1 MANEQNLIP
10 WNKRTESEQREY
22 AKKGGQKSGEVRRQ
36 RKAMKEQI
44 EMLLSLPFKQQKQ
57 LKFIE
62 AICKTVALRAKE
74 FILKYVDNLT
84 DEMRKEN
91 DIKIN
96 SSINNDDSH
105 VVNG

>member
-1 MANEQNLIP
+1 MTKNELKDLVKLADDVEQYSIDKGKEDVNRALE
-10 WNKRTESEQREY
+10 NRASEE
-22 AKKGGQKSGEVRRQ
+22 
-36 RKAMKEQI
+36 
-44 EMLLSLPFKQQKQ
+44 Q

-62 AICKTVALRAKE
+62 AICESAALRAKE
-74 FILKYVDNLT
+74 FILKYVE

>member
-1 MANEQNLIP
+1 MTKNELKDLVKLADDAEQYSIDKGKEDVNRALE
-10 WNKRTESEQREY
+10 NRASEE
-22 AKKGGQKSGEVRRQ
+22 
-36 RKAMKEQI
+36 
-44 EMLLSLPFKQQKQ
+44 Q

-62 AICKTVALRAKE
+62 AICETAALRAKE

>member
-1 MANEQNLIP
+1 MTKNELKDLVKLADDAEQYSIDKCKEDVNRVLENIA
-10 WNKRTESEQREY
+10 SEE
-22 AKKGGQKSGEVRRQ
+22 
-36 RKAMKEQI
+36 
-44 EMLLSLPFKQQKQ
+44 Q

-62 AICKTVALRAKE
+62 AICKIVALRAKE

>member
-1 MANEQNLIP
+1 MTKNELKDLVKLANDAEQYSIDKGKEDVNRVLE
-10 WNKRTESEQREY
+10 NRVSEE
-22 AKKGGQKSGEVRRQ
+22 
-36 RKAMKEQI
+36 
-44 EMLLSLPFKQQKQ
+44 Q